1 MTIKSEINKI
11 FRNYE
16 TNKKKL
22 SVIHE
27 KIVSDPISIVKE
39 NASSYDF
46 KDSSK
51 STTRK
56 VKRYQKMLIERR
68 NLEKNI
74 YLRDILMNQLNEK
87 EKEIF
92 KLKFE
97 EKLEME
103 KIANRMYIS
112 ASTLYR
118 RQKKIYE
125 KLSVYYY
132 SFQELFKK

>member
-51 STTRK
+51 DTTRK